1 MNHSY
6 KLLGTILVCP
16 FGVLLLLQV
25 TLGFFS
31 SNNALTFP
39 RPQSAMQQS
48 NKPNAPTRITGG
60 QGGA

>member
-6 KLLGTILVCP
+6 KLLDSILVCL

-25 TLGFFS
+25 TLGFFLP
-31 SNNALTFP
+31 NNALTFP
-39 RPQSAMQQS
+39 RSQSAMQQS

>member
-6 KLLGTILVCP
+6 TLLGGILVCP
-16 FGVLLLLQV
+16 FEFLLLLQLALV
-25 TLGFFS
+25 FFS
-31 SNNALTFP
+31 PNNALIFP

-48 NKPNAPTRITGG
+48 NKPNAPTRITDG